1 MSDALVGHTG
11 FVGGNLAAQHPFNA
25 VFNSKSIDSIRGK
38 RFRRLVVSAMPA
50 EMWVANRDP
59 VADRANLDR
68 LWADLEQCRAD
79 ECVVI
84 STVAVYAVPVCVDEG
99 TFIEPNFSTPY
110 GENRWELEQRARRH
124 FPRSLSVRLPAL
136 YGPGLKK
143 NAVYDLLHDNRLEHV
158 HAGATY
164 QYYNLARLGR
174 DIETALAAGLR
185 LVNLATAPV
194 TVRDVAR
201 AAFGRDFTNDPGTR
215 PACYDVRT
223 RHAALF
229 GGSGDYLETREQV
242 LAGLTRFVAAERA
255 AAAPRLAA

>member
-11 FVGGNLAAQHPFNA
+11 FVGGNLAAQHRFDA
-25 VFNSKSIDSIRGK
+25 VFNSKTIESVRGK

-59 VADRANLDR
+59 VADLAALNR
-68 LWADLEQCRAD
+68 LWANLEQCRAD

-84 STVAVYAVPVCVDEG
+84 STVAVYATPICVDEG
-99 TFIEPNFSTPY
+99 TLIEPNFSTAY
-110 GENRWELEQRARRH
+110 GQHRWELERRARWH

-143 NAVYDLLHDNRLEHV
+143 NAVYDLIHDNRVDKL

-164 QYYNLARLGR
+164 QYYHLGRLGR

-185 LVNLATAPV
+185 RVNLATAPV

-201 AAFGRDFTNDPGTR
+201 AAFGRDFENDPGTR
-215 PACYDVRT
+215 PACFDVRT
-223 RHAALF
+223 AHAELF
-229 GGSGDYLETREQV
+229 GGSGNYLETREQV

-255 AAAPRLAA
+255 AAPRLAA

>member
-11 FVGGNLAAQHPFNA
+11 FVGGNLAAQHRFDA
-25 VFNSKSIDSIRGK
+25 VFNSKTIESIRGK

-59 VADRANLDR
+59 VADRATLNR
-68 LWADLEQCRAD
+68 LWSNLEQCRAD

-84 STVAVYAVPVCVDEG
+84 STIAVYPTPICVDEG
-99 TFIEPNFSTPY
+99 TLIMTNLSTPY
-110 GENRWELEQRARRH
+110 GEHRWELERRARWH
-124 FPRSLSVRLPAL
+124 FPRALSVRLPGL

-143 NAVYDLLHDNRLEHV
+143 NAVYDLLHDNRVDKL

-164 QYYNLARLGR
+164 QFYNLARLGR

-194 TVRDVAR
+194 SVRDVAK
-201 AAFGRDFTNDPGTR
+201 AAFGRNFVNDPGTR

-223 RHAALF
+223 QYAGLF
-229 GGSGDYLETREQV
+229 GARGDYLESREDV
-242 LAGLTRFVAAERA
+242 LAGLARFVAAQRT
-255 AAAPRLAA
+255 APRLAA